1 MREKEGGNERE
12 REKEGMK
19 EREKEAERKNQL
31 QLVWKCP
38 TPQNQ
43 VLAATLK
50 THSEKKISKYFF
62 VSFLSFNVSREGEK
76 VKKYFSMTNTKR
88 TFLTMIE
95 VWKRSFKNG

>member
-1 MREKEGGNERE
+1 
-12 REKEGMK
+12 MK
-19 EREKEAERKNQL
+19 EREKEAERKNQF

-50 THSEKKISKYFF
+50 THSEKKSRNIF
-62 VSFLSFNVSREGEK
+62 SFLSFNVSREGEK
-76 VKKYFSMTNTKR
+76 VKKDFSMTNTKR

>member
-1 MREKEGGNERE
+1 
-12 REKEGMK
+12 MK

-50 THSEKKISKYFF
+50 THSEKKNFEIFF
-62 VSFLSFNVSREGEK
+62 RFFLSFNVSREGEK
-76 VKKYFSMTNTKR
+76 VKKDF
-88 TFLTMIE
+88 
-95 VWKRSFKNG
+95 

>member
-62 VSFLSFNVSREGEK
+62 VSFF
-76 VKKYFSMTNTKR
+76 
-88 TFLTMIE
+88 
-95 VWKRSFKNG
+95 